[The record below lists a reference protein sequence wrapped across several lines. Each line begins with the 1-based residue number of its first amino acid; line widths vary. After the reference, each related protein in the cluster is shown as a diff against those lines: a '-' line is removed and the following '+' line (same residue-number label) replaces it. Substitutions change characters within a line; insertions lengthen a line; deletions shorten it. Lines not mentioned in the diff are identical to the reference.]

1 MSASIQDKDELV
13 IGGHEF
19 TSRFI
24 LGSGK
29 YSYDLIDSA
38 INNAKAQIITMA
50 LRRNTTGSENILNFI
65 PENITILPNTSGS
78 TTAEEAIRTARIA
91 RELSGSN
98 FIKVE
103 VVPDKKY
110 LMPDN
115 YETLKATE
123 VLAKEGFIVMPY
135 ILPDLNAARQL
146 VDAGAATIMPLAAP
160 IGTNKG
166 LSTKDLIQIL
176 VDEID
181 VPVIVDAGIGRPS
194 QAAEAMEMGVSAVM
208 ANTSMATAGNIP
220 LMAEAFKLAI
230 EAGRKAYLAK
240 PGRVIEHGAVASSPL
255 AGVSTAK

>member
-13 IGGHEF
+13 IGGHKF

-50 LRRNTTGSENILNFI
+50 LRQNTTGSENILNFI

-115 YETLKATE
+115 HETLKATAI
-123 VLAKEGFIVMPY
+123 LAKEGFIVMPY
-135 ILPDLNAARQL
+135 ILPDLNAARHL

-240 PGRVIEHGAVASSPL
+240 PGRIIEHSAVASSPL

>member
-1 MSASIQDKDELV
+1 MANEKDELM
-13 IGGHEF
+13 IGGHAF

-50 LRRNTTGSENILNFI
+50 LRRNTTGKENILNYI
-65 PENITILPNTSGS
+65 PEGITILPNTSGS
-78 TTAEEAIRTARIA
+78 TNAEEAIRTARIA

-98 FIKVE
+98 FIKLE

-123 VLAKEGFIVMPY
+123 VLANEGFIVMPY
-135 ILPDLNAARQL
+135 MLPDLNIARQL
-146 VDAGAATIMPLAAP
+146 VDAGAATVMPLGAP

-176 VDEID
+176 IDEID
-181 VPVIVDAGIGRPS
+181 LPIIVDAGIGRPS
-194 QAAEAMEMGVSAVM
+194 QAAEAMEMGAAAVM

-220 LMAEAFKLAI
+220 LMAEAFKLAV
-230 EAGRKAYLAK
+230 ESGRKAYLAK

-255 AGVSTAK
+255 TGVSAAK

>member
-1 MSASIQDKDELV
+1 MTNTDELI
-13 IGGHEF
+13 IGGHSF

-38 INNAKAQIITMA
+38 VNHADAQIITMA
-50 LRRNTTGSENILNFI
+50 LRRTNTKEENILNYI
-65 PENITILPNTSGS
+65 PKDVTILPNTSGS
-78 TTAEEAIRTARIA
+78 TNAEEAIRTARIA
-91 RELSGSN
+91 RELSGSD
-98 FIKVE
+98 FIKLE

-123 VLAKEGFIVMPY
+123 VLVKEGFTVLPY
-135 ILPDLNAARQL
+135 VLPDLNVARQL
-146 VDAGAATIMPLAAP
+146 VDAGAATVMPLGAP

-166 LSTKDLIQIL
+166 LATKDLIQIL
-176 VDEID
+176 IDEID
-181 VPVIVDAGIGRPS
+181 VPIIVDAGIGRPS
-194 QAAEAMEMGVSAVM
+194 QAAEAMEMGASAVM

-220 LMAEAFKLAI
+220 LMAEAFKLAVQ
-230 EAGRKAYLAK
+230 AGRKAFLAK

-255 AGVSTAK
+255 TGVSEA

>member
-1 MSASIQDKDELV
+1 MMTEDLLT
-13 IGGHEF
+13 IGGHTF
-19 TSRFI
+19 SSRFI

-29 YSYDLIDSA
+29 YSYDLIDA
-38 INNAKAQIITMA
+38 AVKNAQAQIITMA
-50 LRRNTTGSENILNFI
+50 LRRNVSAEENILNYI
-65 PENITILPNTSGS
+65 PADVTILPNTSGS

-91 RELSGSN
+91 RELSGSD
-98 FIKVE
+98 FVKLE

-135 ILPDLNAARQL
+135 VLPDLNVAHSL
-146 VDAGAATIMPLAAP
+146 VDAGAATVMPLAAP

-166 LSTKDLIQIL
+166 LATKDLIQIL
-176 VDEID
+176 IDEIN

-194 QAAEAMEMGVSAVM
+194 QAAEAMEMGADAIM

-220 LMAEAFKLAI
+220 LMAEAFRLAV
-230 EAGRKAYLAK
+230 EAGRKAYLAQ
-240 PGRVIEHGAVASSPL
+240 PGRVIEHGAVASSPVK
-255 AGVSTAK
+255 GVSQKG

>member
-1 MSASIQDKDELV
+1 MTEDLLT
-13 IGGHEF
+13 IGGHTF
-19 TSRFI
+19 SSRFI

-29 YSYDLIDSA
+29 YSYDLIDA
-38 INNAKAQIITMA
+38 AVKNAQAQIITMA
-50 LRRNTTGSENILNFI
+50 LRRNVSAEENILNYI
-65 PENITILPNTSGS
+65 PADVTILPNTSGS

-91 RELSGSN
+91 CELSGSD
-98 FIKVE
+98 FVKLE

-135 ILPDLNAARQL
+135 VLPDLNVAHSL
-146 VDAGAATIMPLAAP
+146 VDAGAATVMPLAAP

-166 LSTKDLIQIL
+166 LATKDLIQIL
-176 VDEID
+176 IDEID

-194 QAAEAMEMGVSAVM
+194 QAAEAMEMGADAIM

-220 LMAEAFKLAI
+220 LMAEAFRLAV
-230 EAGRKAYLAK
+230 EAGRKAYLAQ
-240 PGRVIEHGAVASSPL
+240 PGRVIEHGAVASSPVK
-255 AGVSTAK
+255 GVSQKG